1 MASTKGNVLV
11 VEDDE
16 FISAI
21 YEKKLTTEGYS
32 VRLAKNGEEALR
44 MMREERPDVVL
55 LDIIMP
61 IKDGFDTLTEMR
73 ADEHLKDIR
82 VAVLSNLSDDREMG
96 RMKELHAIDYL
107 VKANVSVQEL
117 AGKVAA
123 YIG

>member
-1 MASTKGNVLV
+1 MTATKGNVLV

-61 IKDGFDTLTEMR
+61 IMDGFDTLTEMR

-96 RMKELHAIDYL
+96 RMKDLHAIDYL

-117 AGKVAA
+117 AGKVAS